1 MIVVV
6 LHNPAKTSALDVELR
21 MLIRG
26 MTEEEADA
34 LGEVIRD
41 FAVAMDRHETITG
54 FQIDEDEKPV

>member
-34 LGEVIRD
+34 LGDAIHN
-41 FAVAMDRHETITG
+41 FAEAMGRHETITG
-54 FQIDEDEKPV
+54 FQLDEDEKPV

>member
-34 LGEVIRD
+34 LGEAIRD

-54 FQIDEDEKPV
+54 FQLDEDEKPV

>member
-34 LGEVIRD
+34 LGEAIRD

-54 FQIDEDEKPV
+54 FELDEDGKTA